1 MWEIPVQKGE
11 WVPPKKRREGR
22 LAEEQ
27 QVQRPACRRQPGA
40 LRMKLGECQSFGV
53 QVRSGLP
60 SQEKHLLLPQS
71 GNSRDSAF
79 TEGVKEAPLHP
90 SHLLSFPPSTC
101 FLPTWVRAQNSD

>member
-1 MWEIPVQKGE
+1 ML
-11 WVPPKKRREGR
+11 PKKRREGR

-27 QVQRPACRRQPGA
+27 HVQRPARGRQPGA
-40 LRMKLGECQSFGV
+40 LRMKLGEYQSFGL

-71 GNSRDSAF
+71 GNSRDSTAF

-101 FLPTWVRAQNSD
+101 FLPTWGEGSEQ